1 MHMLLYHYTNQAG
14 FLGIM
19 ESATLWAT
27 KIQYL
32 NDNKEFFLALTIAD
46 EILKERLRTE
56 INREVVIRLIRFRE
70 ALPRM
75 NDVNVCVCSLSE
87 NGDLLSQWRGYA
99 AGLGGYSIGFD
110 YEALKAGFNQHDY
123 VLMKCRY
130 QPQEHEAFINNVI
143 DTILMM
149 FEGLPEPD
157 HDNIEKPSAAS
168 RLFQEHL
175 SCVAAVLKD
184 SSFSE
189 EAEWR
194 AISRRSL
201 SPAELAFRPGHSTLT
216 PYHKL
221 PFDNRQHGCLR
232 EVIVGHTPN
241 SDLAI
246 AATHTLMQKMG
257 LQVALRASQIPFRNW

>member
-1 MHMLLYHYTNQAG
+1 MLLYHYTNQTG
-14 FLGIM
+14 FLGIT

-32 NDNKEFFLALTIAD
+32 NDNKEFFLALSIAD

-56 INREVVIRLIRFRE
+56 IARDVVIRLIRFRE

-110 YEALKAGFNQHDY
+110 YEGLRRSLARQEY
-123 VLMKCRY
+123 VLMKCLY
-130 QPQEHEAFINNVI
+130 QPAEHEAALNAMI
-143 DTILMM
+143 DEVLNQ
-149 FEGLPEPD
+149 FAGQPEPD
-157 HDNIEKPSAAS
+157 HAHIEQPSAAS
-168 RLFQEHL
+168 RLFQEKL
-175 SCVAAVLKD
+175 YCVAAVLKD

-201 SPAELAFRPGHSTLT
+201 SPVELAFRPGRSTLV
-216 PYHKL
+216 PFHKL
-221 PFDNRQHGCLR
+221 PFDQPQDRCIR
-232 EVIVGHTPN
+232 EIIVGHTPN
-241 SDLAI
+241 SDLAL

-257 LQVALRASQIPFRNW
+257 LEVTLRASGIPFRNW